1 MEFIDYYAESI
12 TSEIAYKVGRGIGDV
27 KVVVQNISPLKAIG
41 AVMVIWGT
49 IAALVNLRKYKTGN
63 LTKKE
68 AITVTASES
77 ISMGISAGLGLL
89 ADGLLKAY
97 VLVTT
102 APSVLP
108 FAVGVAVT
116 TGSKIT
122 WDCKTKK
129 NMVWCELSP
138 LKKEQDIVQS
148 PLPVHKISS
157 IKKLGDAKAHYICR
171 GIS

>member
-49 IAALVNLRKYKTGN
+49 IAALVNLRKYKAGN

-77 ISMGISAGLGLL
+77 IGMGISAGLGLL
-89 ADGLLKAY
+89 ADGLLKTY

-102 APSVLP
+102 APTVLP

-129 NMVWCELSP
+129 NMVWCELNP
-138 LKKEQDIVQS
+138 LKIERNIVR
-148 PLPVHKISS
+148 PLLPVHKRSS
-157 IKKLGDAKAHYICR
+157 LKNRITAKPQYICR

>member
-49 IAALVNLRKYKTGN
+49 IAALVNLRKYKAGN

-77 ISMGISAGLGLL
+77 IGMGISAGLGLL
-89 ADGLLKAY
+89 ADGLLKTY
-97 VLVTT
+97 VLVTA

-108 FAVGVAVT
+108 FAVGVVVT
-116 TGSKIT
+116 TCSKIT

-138 LKKEQDIVQS
+138 LKKERNILQS
-148 PLPVHKISS
+148 PLTVQNISS
-157 IKKLGDAKAHYICR
+157 LKNSITAKPQYIRR

>member
-1 MEFIDYYAESI
+1 MEFVDYYAEYI
-12 TSEIAYKVGRGIGDV
+12 TSEIAYKVGRGLGDA
-27 KVVVQNISPLKAIG
+27 KVVVQNISPFKAIG
-41 AVMVIWGT
+41 AVMVIWGS
-49 IAALVNLRKYKTGN
+49 IVALVNLRKYKTGN
-63 LTKKE
+63 LTKKQ

-77 ISMGISAGLGLL
+77 MGMGISAGLGLL

-138 LKKEQDIVQS
+138 LKKEQDILQS

-157 IKKLGDAKAHYICR
+157 LKNRSAAKPRYICR